1 MSAPDSFAE
10 TLRRYWG
17 YSFFRPGQ
25 EAIVR
30 SIAAGRDTCVVMP
43 TGGGKS
49 LCYQLPAAMD
59 ARRTAVVI
67 SPLIALMQD
76 QVAQLGQMGIA
87 AAFVN
92 SSQPFAA
99 REEIIRRATRGEYR
113 LLYLSPESVAQ
124 SATLDWLSKVPISC
138 FVIDE
143 AHCISEWGHEF
154 RPEYRDLN
162 RLRIRFPNCHFS
174 AFTASAT
181 RRVRH
186 DIIQQLGLRDPFRH
200 IASFHRK
207 NLRYIAK
214 ETTSRNQGGMLLQ
227 AVRHAEDGSVIIYVP
242 TIARVQETVRF
253 LESNG
258 VAAIGYHGKMESA
271 ERRAAQEKWM
281 VDEIRVIVCTIA
293 FGLGI
298 NKPAVRSVIHL
309 ALPKG
314 LEQYYQEAGRAGRD
328 GLPAEC
334 VLLWRKGDAG
344 TQAFFIKQISDEQE
358 RERAWRRYYDIRDY
372 AESNECRQ
380 LLICRHFGETPKWE
394 RCETCD
400 ICSGVPDWLGDEA
413 GNAVKEAP
421 LRKSAATAGSFGTA
435 AAGLSSSGLRESL
448 RQWRIKVAKEKAT
461 AAFVVMHDTTL
472 DDLCSKRP
480 RNLEELRK
488 VSGFG
493 EKKTQLYG
501 EQVLALIRE
510 DAGSRALLPPATA
523 ILSDASAETLR
534 LLRRGMTFEQV
545 AAARER
551 NVASV
556 MELAAKLIERG
567 DCSFERSWLDRG
579 KYDLIAEACSQ
590 IGDGRLK
597 PVKDVLP
604 EEITYSEIR
613 LVVADLRA
621 KRSSV
626 SQTGDQGSPEDTQV
640 AAGAE

>member
-1 MSAPDSFAE
+1 MSAPDFFVE

-17 YSFFRPGQ
+17 YSSFRPGQ

-30 SIAAGRDTCVVMP
+30 CIAAGRDTCVVMP

-59 ARRTAVVI
+59 PRRSAVVI

-76 QVAQLGQMGIA
+76 QVAQLQQIGIA

-92 SSQPFAA
+92 SSQPFAE
-99 REEIIRRATRGEYR
+99 REEIIRRAARVEYR

-124 SATLDWLSKVPISC
+124 NATLDWLSKVPVSY

-162 RLRIRFPNCHFS
+162 RLRIRFPNCHLS

-186 DIIQQLGLRDPFRH
+186 DIIQQLWLRDPFRH

-207 NLRYIAK
+207 NLRYTVK
-214 ETTSRNQGGMLLQ
+214 QTNSRNQGELLLQ
-227 AVRHAEDGSVIIYVP
+227 ALRHAETGSVIVYVP
-242 TIARVQETVRF
+242 TIARVRETVSF

-258 VAAIGYHGKMESA
+258 IPAIGYHGQMESA
-271 ERRAAQEKWM
+271 ERKAAQEKWM
-281 VDEIRVIVCTIA
+281 LDEVRVIVCTIA

-298 NKPAVRSVIHL
+298 NKPSVRCVIHL

-328 GLPAEC
+328 GLPADC

-380 LLICRHFGETPKWE
+380 VRICKHFGETPKWE

-400 ICSGVPDWLGDEA
+400 ICSGSPGWLGDEA
-413 GNAVKEAP
+413 GSSAKEVLP
-421 LRKSAATAGSFGTA
+421 RKSAAVGSAGTA
-435 AAGLSSSGLRESL
+435 LVGLSSSLGESL
-448 RQWRIKVAKEKAT
+448 RQWRRKVAKEKST

-472 DDLCSKRP
+472 DDLCSKMP
-480 RNLEELRK
+480 RNLQELRK

-493 EKKTQLYG
+493 EKRTQLYG
-501 EQVLALIRE
+501 EQILSLIRE
-510 DAGSRALLPPATA
+510 DAGL
-523 ILSDASAETLR
+523 
-534 LLRRGMTFEQV
+534 G
-545 AAARER
+545 
-551 NVASV
+551 
-556 MELAAKLIERG
+556 
-567 DCSFERSWLDRG
+567 
-579 KYDLIAEACSQ
+579 
-590 IGDGRLK
+590 
-597 PVKDVLP
+597 
-604 EEITYSEIR
+604 
-613 LVVADLRA
+613 
-621 KRSSV
+621 
-626 SQTGDQGSPEDTQV
+626 TG
-640 AAGAE
+640 AG